1 MFHDIFY
8 PEMRY
13 EREIIGII
21 NDKVSAEK
29 RTDREV
35 EVSWQMS
42 RIGSA
47 GRRWR
52 PVDCFKNL
60 LTKSDK

>member
-29 RTDREV
+29 RTDREL
-35 EVSWQMS
+35 EVSWQLVQL
-42 RIGSA
+42 A
-47 GRRWR
+47 GGGGQLI
-52 PVDCFKNL
+52 VLKTC
-60 LTKSDK
+60 